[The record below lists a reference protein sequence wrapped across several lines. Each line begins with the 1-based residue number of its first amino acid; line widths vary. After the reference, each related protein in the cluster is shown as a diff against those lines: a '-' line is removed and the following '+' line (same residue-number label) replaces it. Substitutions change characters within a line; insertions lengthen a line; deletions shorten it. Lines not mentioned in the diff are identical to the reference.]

1 MAKKRK
7 DGKGGSED
15 KMALAEAF
23 LQFRFQLK
31 EKAMEKCKHKI
42 QQLEEVKA
50 QNLEH
55 NEQLKKEQKE
65 HIRVLVRRA
74 KEQEKELERKEKI
87 NNEQVAQAVKEKLEL
102 IKQNKQEAQE
112 LRNSIKAVEQKI
124 QKEEEVKAYWL
135 EYKNVGSIEHRRI
148 ITVRENELVELV
160 KNFRE
165 IEDHFHRAS
174 ARAKE
179 EIDRITKEQM
189 DEKKAMAAENAVGYM
204 GRYSRQQ
211 VKENAWLK
219 KELNLYSLEVTNL
232 EQAVQKIEQDNL
244 KVLSQLF
251 DCQISD
257 LNVCRNLFKIRAAE
271 PKSQD
276 GGILEEELAELE
288 FRGEPSDALVEIS
301 DDASFSLPKLK
312 SATFLAS
319 EKKVPS
325 TQPYFKEERTETHD
339 DEPQFQLGKSVSQN
353 LTYLLQEDEKYFK
366 YFDCGAMEQK
376 LLHIE
381 GRAMPLEDITQVP
394 SQGRKNEETK
404 SNEEEM
410 VWPVTGTMLRS
421 AIL

>member
-1 MAKKRK
+1 MGKKKK

-31 EKAMEKCKHKI
+31 EKAMEKFTHEI

-65 HIRVLVRRA
+65 HIRLLVRRA
-74 KEQEKELERKEKI
+74 KELEKELERKEKI
-87 NNEQVAQAVKEKLEL
+87 NNEQVAQALKEKLDL
-102 IKQNKQEAQE
+102 IKQSKQETQE
-112 LRNSIKAVEQKI
+112 LQNSIKAVEQKI

-135 EYKNVGSIEHRRI
+135 EYKNVGSIEHSRI

-165 IEDHFHRAS
+165 IEGHFHRAL

-189 DEKKAMAAENAVGYM
+189 DEKKAMAAEAVGYM

-219 KELNLYSLEVTNL
+219 KELNLYNLEVTNL
-232 EQAVQKIEQDNL
+232 EQAVQNIEQDNL

-276 GGILEEELAELE
+276 GGILEGELAEFE
-288 FRGEPSDALVEIS
+288 FRGEPSETAAIVEIS
-301 DDASFSLPKLK
+301 DDSSFSLPKLK

-319 EKKVPS
+319 EKKVPA

-353 LTYLLQEDEKYFK
+353 LTYLLQEDEKCFK

-376 LLHIE
+376 LLHVE
-381 GRAMPLEDITQVP
+381 GRAMPLEDIAQVP
-394 SQGRKNEETK
+394 SQGKKKETK

-410 VWPVTGTMLRS
+410 IWPVTGTMLRS

>member
-1 MAKKRK
+1 MGKKKK

-31 EKAMEKCKHKI
+31 EKAMEKFTHEI

-65 HIRVLVRRA
+65 HIRLLVRRA
-74 KEQEKELERKEKI
+74 KELEKELERKEKI
-87 NNEQVAQAVKEKLEL
+87 NNEQVAQALKEKLDL
-102 IKQNKQEAQE
+102 IKQSKQETQ
-112 LRNSIKAVEQKI
+112 
-124 QKEEEVKAYWL
+124 
-135 EYKNVGSIEHRRI
+135 G
-148 ITVRENELVELV
+148 
-160 KNFRE
+160 
-165 IEDHFHRAS
+165 HFHRAL

-189 DEKKAMAAENAVGYM
+189 DEKKAMAAEKAVGYM

-219 KELNLYSLEVTNL
+219 KELNLYNLEVTNL
-232 EQAVQKIEQDNL
+232 EQAVQNIEQDNL

-276 GGILEEELAELE
+276 GGILEGELAEFE
-288 FRGEPSDALVEIS
+288 FRGEPSETAAIVEIS
-301 DDASFSLPKLK
+301 DDSSFSLPKLK

-319 EKKVPS
+319 EKKVPA

-353 LTYLLQEDEKYFK
+353 LTYLLQEDEKCFK

-376 LLHIE
+376 LLHVE
-381 GRAMPLEDITQVP
+381 GRAMPLEDIAQVP
-394 SQGRKNEETK
+394 SQGKKKETK

-410 VWPVTGTMLRS
+410 IWPVTGTMLRS